1 MPSRKTIIAGV
12 LTVVTV
18 LSIGTISVAAVGTA
32 MADRQNNDQMR
43 FNATA
48 RCQDGTW
55 SWSKRPDAPETCLN
69 HGGVAR

>member
-1 MPSRKTIIAGV
+1 MPSRKIIVAAV
-12 LTVVTV
+12 LTVFSV

-32 MADRQNNDQMR
+32 VADRHNNDQMR

-55 SWSKRPDAPETCLN
+55 TWSKSPDAPETCLH
-69 HGGVAR
+69 HGGPAR

>member
-1 MPSRKTIIAGV
+1 MLSRKTIVAAA
-12 LTVVTV
+12 LTTFSV

-43 FNATA
+43 FNATV

-55 SWSKRPDAPETCLN
+55 SWSKNPAEACVNR
-69 HGGVAR
+69 GGVMR

>member
-12 LTVVTV
+12 LTVLTV